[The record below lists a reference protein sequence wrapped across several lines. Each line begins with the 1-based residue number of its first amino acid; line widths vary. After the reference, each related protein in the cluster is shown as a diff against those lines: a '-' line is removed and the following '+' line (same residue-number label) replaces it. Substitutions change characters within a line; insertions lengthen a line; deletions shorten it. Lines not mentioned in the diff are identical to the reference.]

1 MPLMSQLVF
10 FICSEWYEKPN
21 NNDKPHFLNW
31 YRKIVKTIPSIEIQ

>member
-31 YRKIVKTIPSIEIQ
+31 YSKIVK